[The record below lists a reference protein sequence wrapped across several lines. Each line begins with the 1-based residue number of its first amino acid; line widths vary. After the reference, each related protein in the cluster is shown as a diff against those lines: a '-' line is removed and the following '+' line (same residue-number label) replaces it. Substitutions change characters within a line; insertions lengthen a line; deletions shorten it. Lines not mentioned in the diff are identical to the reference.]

1 MKYLTIVRH
10 AKSSWNQPGL
20 ADHDRCLNERGNR
33 AAPAVARFLW
43 TTYLGGEK
51 SEPLLPSPSRLISST
66 ALRAMTTAQIM
77 RETFQ
82 MPKEHLLLSQGLY
95 LASETRLMATVREL
109 DESWDHVMVFG
120 HNPGLHDF
128 VNRLLARARVPKFPT
143 CAVAIM
149 GLPNE
154 LWSMTDWNEAQLV
167 GYLTPKTL
175 ERRFPDVYGDISD
188 GDDD

>member
-1 MKYLTIVRH
+1 
-10 AKSSWNQPGL
+10 
-20 ADHDRCLNERGNR
+20 
-33 AAPAVARFLW
+33 
-43 TTYLGGEK
+43 
-51 SEPLLPSPSRLISST
+51 
-66 ALRAMTTAQIM
+66 
-77 RETFQ
+77 